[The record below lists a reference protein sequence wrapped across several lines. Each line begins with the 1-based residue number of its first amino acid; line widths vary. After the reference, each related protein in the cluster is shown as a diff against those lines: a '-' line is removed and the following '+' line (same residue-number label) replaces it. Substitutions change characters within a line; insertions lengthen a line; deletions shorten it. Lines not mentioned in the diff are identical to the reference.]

1 MHRKNVTAGYYPIFS
16 GCIVV
21 ETAMNVTMGNPC
33 WVREVFYDVF
43 AGGPERDWT
52 KQSFPLNLISGS
64 LLMRIRMIS
73 IYNYSHLQES
83 YDPMVLSGHNSP

>member
-1 MHRKNVTAGYYPIFS
+1 MHQEDSASAGYYPIFS

-43 AGGPERDWT
+43 AGGSECDWA
-52 KQSFPLNLISGS
+52 KQSFPLDLINGT

-73 IYNYSHLQES
+73 IYNYSHLQE
-83 YDPMVLSGHNSP
+83 